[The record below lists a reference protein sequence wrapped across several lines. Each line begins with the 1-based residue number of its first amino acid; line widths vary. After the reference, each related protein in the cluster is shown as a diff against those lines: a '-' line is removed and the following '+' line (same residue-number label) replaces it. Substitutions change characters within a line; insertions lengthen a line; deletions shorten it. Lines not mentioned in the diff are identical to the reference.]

1 MAVVILSPLSAG
13 AGPQV
18 TWYPLPFLKVR
29 PFLLKL
35 ADGESLRRAVK
46 PQGDKMVAERVFNGN
61 TDKPKGQAE
70 FTLKMKLCNPGC

>member
-1 MAVVILSPLSAG
+1 MAVVILSPLSPR

-29 PFLLKL
+29 RFLLKL

-46 PQGDKMVAERVFNGN
+46 PQGDTE
-61 TDKPKGQAE
+61 KPKGQAE